1 MIHSS
6 ASRYSHAHR
15 APKGVGIGQ
24 DYYDEQG
31 DAVERDEYYAG
42 VKDVLET
49 GDGSQIYRSLNK
61 LLKSTHRGLSYKQ
74 ARKNLYKT
82 IDRRPDGALYAN
94 SERPTKA

>member
-61 LLKSTHRGLSYKQ
+61 LLKSTHRIEGYQKFPFKR
-74 ARKNLYKT
+74 AK
-82 IDRRPDGALYAN
+82 
-94 SERPTKA
+94 SEGV